1 MPMRTIEE
9 AYREVCKLHE
19 QIAHAPAPE
28 IGPQAFVPF
37 PPGIDPVGFA
47 IEEVSQLKRMFE
59 SVQTTQA
66 RSVTWVPRVSVYA
79 SDTSVRYRVE
89 IPDVAKEDVSVSV
102 VSGEMVVRGERRP
115 PVVDPELKP
124 VMVEQAWGAFERRF
138 PLPPWCE
145 PDRIQARCSQ
155 GVLEIDLVRRN
166 DTSTAE
172 FHVEVL

>member
-1 MPMRTIEE
+1 MQTIEE

-19 QIAHAPAPE
+19 QIARAPAPE
-28 IGPQAFVPF
+28 IGPQGFLPF

-59 SVQTTQA
+59 SVQTA
-66 RSVTWVPRVSVYA
+66 DSRAVTWVPRA
-79 SDTSVRYRVE
+79 SIYTSETSVRYRVE
-89 IPDVAKEDVSVSV
+89 IPDVSRDDVSVTV
-102 VSGEMVVRGERRP
+102 VSGEMVVRGQRRP
-115 PVVDPELKP
+115 PAADALLKP

-155 GVLEIDLVRRN
+155 GVLEIDLVRKN
-166 DTSTAE
+166 EGSTAE
-172 FHVEVL
+172 FRVEVS

>member
-1 MPMRTIEE
+1 MQTIDE

-19 QIAHAPAPE
+19 QITRAPAPE
-28 IGPQAFVPF
+28 IGPQGFAPF

-59 SVQTTQA
+59 SAQTGDSRT
-66 RSVTWVPRVSVYA
+66 VTWVPRASIYA
-79 SDTSVRYRVE
+79 SETSVRYRVE
-89 IPDVAKEDVSVSV
+89 IPDVSREEVSVSV
-102 VSGEMVVRGERRP
+102 LSGEMVVRGQRRP
-115 PVVDPELKP
+115 PVVDALLKP

-155 GVLEIDLVRRN
+155 GVLEIDLVRKHEG
-166 DTSTAE
+166 STAE
-172 FHVEVL
+172 FHVEVS

>member
-1 MPMRTIEE
+1 MHAIEE

-19 QIAHAPAPE
+19 QIANAPAPE
-28 IGPQAFVPF
+28 IGPQGLVPF

-47 IEEVSQLKRMFE
+47 IQEVSQLKRMFE
-59 SVQTTQA
+59 STQTAETPA
-66 RSVTWVPRVSVYA
+66 LTWVPRASVYA
-79 SDTSVRYRVE
+79 SETSVRYRVE
-89 IPDVAKEDVSVSV
+89 IPDVSKDDVSVSA
-102 VSGEMVVRGERRP
+102 VSGEMVVRGKRRP
-115 PVVDPELKP
+115 PVVDPVLKP

-166 DTSTAE
+166 EGSTAE
-172 FHVEVL
+172 FRVEVS